1 MGTKLCTKLYIIR
14 PPAARRRED
23 LSLLPLGLP
32 LPMNLADCYQILG
45 LRSGASYREIKA
57 AYRRLAREYHPD
69 TNTDKVWAEAQFIQL
84 TTAYRTLLEQV
95 PPETGTA
102 ANPYASVYSGP
113 ARKSSGRAPSSS
125 GAKSGAGAGTPST
138 ASTPPGTPAGSSA
151 GSAAAGTRGD
161 GAFPWE
167 TEPPVRVRVKTGGG
181 QAACES
187 ANSGANPSAN
197 PSANPAAAA
206 SVQYH
211 AALSEMDRQLKHQ
224 SYHQLR
230 SLLQNRRFPRAIAL
244 VEGLAQRLPQDQ
256 EVRQWQAITY
266 QRWGR
271 QLIQE
276 KQYDK
281 ARVYLKK
288 ALKADPHNKSLWL
301 EVEKE
306 FQKLEVMY

>member
-1 MGTKLCTKLYIIR
+1 MTI
-14 PPAARRRED
+14 AE
-23 LSLLPLGLP
+23 
-32 LPMNLADCYQILG
+32 CYQILG
-45 LRSGASYREIKA
+45 LRSGASYRDIKE

-69 TNTDKVWAEAQFIQL
+69 MNTDKAGAEAQFIQL
-84 TTAYRTLLEQV
+84 SQAYQRLLAVV
-95 PPETGTA
+95 PTESRGTGEYRRDAGRNGAANGATRRDAETSGTSGTA
-102 ANPYASVYSGP
+102 GP
-113 ARKSSGRAPSSS
+113 
-125 GAKSGAGAGTPST
+125 
-138 ASTPPGTPAGSSA
+138 
-151 GSAAAGTRGD
+151 TRG
-161 GAFPWE
+161 WE
-167 TEPPVRVRVKTGGG
+167 SRGEPQVRVRVQTPRSAGDGGRDR
-181 QAACES
+181 S
-187 ANSGANPSAN
+187 TDSGDG
-197 PSANPAAAA
+197 
-206 SVQYH
+206 VQYQ
-211 AALSEMDRQLKHQ
+211 APLSEIDRQLKHQ

-244 VEGLAQRLPQDQ
+244 VEGLSQRLPQDR

-306 FQKLEVMY
+306 FQKLERVY

>member
-1 MGTKLCTKLYIIR
+1 
-14 PPAARRRED
+14 
-23 LSLLPLGLP
+23 
-32 LPMNLADCYQILG
+32 MNLADCYQILG

-69 TNTDKVWAEAQFIQL
+69 TNADKVWAEAQFIQL

-95 PPETGTA
+95 PPETGA
-102 ANPYASVYSGP
+102 AASPYASVYSGP
-113 ARKSSGRAPSSS
+113 ARKSRASSSS
-125 GAKSGAGAGTPST
+125 GAKSSGAKSSAGAGTPST
-138 ASTPPGTPAGSSA
+138 ASTAPGTPVGSGAGT
-151 GSAAAGTRGD
+151 AAGTRAD

-167 TEPPVRVRVKTGGG
+167 TEPPVRVRVKTGAG
-181 QAACES
+181 QAASES
-187 ANSGANPSAN
+187 ANSGANSGAN
-197 PSANPAAAA
+197 P